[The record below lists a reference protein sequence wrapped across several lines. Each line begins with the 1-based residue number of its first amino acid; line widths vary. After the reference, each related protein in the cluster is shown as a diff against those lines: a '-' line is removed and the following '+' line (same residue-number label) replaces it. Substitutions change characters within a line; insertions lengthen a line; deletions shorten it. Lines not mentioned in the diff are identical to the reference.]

1 MNALEAREYGL
12 VDDVLGDSSDIVS
25 MVDGHP
31 QVPSQNGTEAVAEE
45 AVAEEAVAEE
55 AVAEEAVA
63 EEAVADS
70 EQSDQSE

>member
-45 AVAEEAVAEE
+45 AVA
-55 AVAEEAVA
+55 
-63 EEAVADS
+63 DS

>member
-55 AVAEEAVA
+55 AVA
-63 EEAVADS
+63 DS